1 MMVYGLTWLFF
12 GIFSLVCLLISI
24 FIVFYYSHKT
34 EGEKLTKVVS
44 ILSLFLPMIVFCV
57 VPLDIYSLDGKT
69 DRETSLKVV
78 YYLIFSLILVL
89 SFILI
94 PFAIFF
100 FEAEDEDTTTK
111 KKVISALKFTACTV
125 VIVVILL
132 LVGLLVQ
139 PGSVPSDQ
147 KNEEWVTDLFGNE
160 NRGDSMLLFPISC
173 MSFLGVLLFLLYM
186 PVGFGLTPV
195 SMIKKGDEG
204 TKFGSEQS
212 NKDLTRKEALETKQM
227 ISGKTLSKKEKKE
240 LDTLTKKSRLLEHDR
255 EKQEE
260 KPQSGKMNKV
270 IGCLSISER
279 IFGVIFIIISLFILA
294 CFMTSLIEKLISSK
308 CGWRCGFLLN
318 EPSKNPFDLALLA
331 MSKAFPVDM
340 IFLSII
346 SVYFLL
352 TALSGIVRWQP
363 RILCF
368 KLWRLKGRRS
378 DDQAILIT
386 ALYLLLITIMVLFE
400 YHSIAPQYT
409 TFGNQKNK
417 AGKLCTLDDVGAY
430 DGYCRMSEIST
441 IFARISVKMP
451 FFAIL
456 YYASDW
462 LFVILTIIY
471 MIMAIKMKKKSSF
484 AGNEDSDD
492 DF

>member
-12 GIFSLVCLLISI
+12 GIFSVVCLLISI

-34 EGEKLTKVVS
+34 EGEKLTKIVS
-44 ILSLFLPMIVFCV
+44 ILALFLPMIVFCII
-57 VPLDIYSLDGKT
+57 PLDVYSLGGKT
-69 DRETSLKVV
+69 DRSESLKVV
-78 YYLIFSLILVL
+78 YYLIFSLILVF
-89 SFILI
+89 SFIFI

-100 FEAEDEDTTTK
+100 FEAEDEETTTK
-111 KKVISALKFTACTV
+111 KKFISALKFTTFTV
-125 VIVVILL
+125 IIVVILL

-147 KNEEWVTDLFGNE
+147 KNEKWVKDLFGNE
-160 NRGDSMLLFPISC
+160 HRGDSMLLFPISC
-173 MSFLGVLLFLLYM
+173 MSVLGVLLFLLYM

-195 SMIKKGDEG
+195 SMVKKGETGRSFEG
-204 TKFGSEQS
+204 GEP
-212 NKDLTRKEALETKQM
+212 NRDLTRKEALETKQL
-227 ISGKTLSKKEKKE
+227 ISGKSLSKKEKKE
-240 LDTLTKKSRLLEHDR
+240 LDTLTQKTRLLQRPKDD
-255 EKQEE
+255 EE
-260 KPQSGKMNKV
+260 ENPKSGRMNKV
-270 IGCLSISER
+270 ISCLSIGER
-279 IFGVIFIIISLFILA
+279 IFGIFFILISLFILA
-294 CFMTSLIEKLISSK
+294 CFMTSLIEKLINSK

-318 EPSKNPFDLALLA
+318 EPSKNPFDLTLLA
-331 MSKAFPVDM
+331 LSKAFPIDM
-340 IFLSII
+340 VFLSII

-378 DDQAILIT
+378 DDQALLIS
-386 ALYLLLITIMVLFE
+386 ALYLLLIAIMVIFE

-409 TFGNQKNK
+409 TFGTQKNK

-430 DGYCRMSEIST
+430 DGYCRMTEIAT

-456 YYASDW
+456 YYACDW
-462 LFVILTIIY
+462 LFVILTVIY